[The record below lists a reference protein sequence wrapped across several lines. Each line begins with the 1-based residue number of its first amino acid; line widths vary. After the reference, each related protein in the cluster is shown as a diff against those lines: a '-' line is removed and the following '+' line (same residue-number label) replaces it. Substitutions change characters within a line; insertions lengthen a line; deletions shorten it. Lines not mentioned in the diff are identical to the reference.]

1 MQQMIDHIWQTY
13 DTNHDGKLDKS
24 ETKKMMIEILQNIG
38 LSELYSDSAFN
49 QVFAQ
54 FDIDV
59 SGTIERNELDAFIK
73 GILG

>member
-1 MQQMIDHIWQTY
+1 
-13 DTNHDGKLDKS
+13 
-24 ETKKMMIEILQNIG
+24 MIEILQNIG